1 MESNDKSDKSEN
13 SVGELE
19 ETSSNN
25 GNIDKAAE
33 ESTRTVEN
41 SIKHQH
47 HSIIQTDETIT
58 VIVNE
63 SFMNGENGEVSPTT
77 STGDASSAREEKC
90 DEKKQRKK
98 SVKFESDENIKKFI
112 VGEEIVD
119 KENPFKD
126 DEIESR
132 RFIIKK
138 KSKSPS
144 GDGNSKS
151 SKTKTVSIT
160 SSSNNGSATK
170 NESSSD
176 FITKEEVLR
185 ESKYVPVYI
194 KNPDSVL
201 TYDRSVLEAIAKRDK
216 TKQQKLKQQQQ
227 QRGPVP
233 MPRKSLMSN
242 GKKVDE
248 KKKTTTTTYEKKSLS
263 SSRSRKLTNYPDLA
277 DLKVSIINF
286 IISLMSKKNHSILSH
301 PRCRL
306 GKGWAS

>member
-1 MESNDKSDKSEN
+1 MESSDKSEKN
-13 SVGELE
+13 SIGPVEA
-19 ETSSNN
+19 SNN
-25 GNIDKAAE
+25 ESIDKAEE

-63 SFMNGENGEVSPTT
+63 SYVNGKNGEVSPTT
-77 STGDASSAREEKC
+77 STGDASSSTAEAKC

-112 VGEEIVD
+112 DGEEIVD
-119 KENPFKD
+119 QENPFKD
-126 DEIESR
+126 EIDSR

-144 GDGNSKS
+144 GDGSTKN
-151 SKTKTVSIT
+151 SKTKIVSING
-160 SSSNNGSATK
+160 SNGSANK
-170 NESSSD
+170 NESSD
-176 FITKEEVLR
+176 FVTKEEVLR
-185 ESKYVPVYI
+185 QSKYVPVYI

-201 TYDRSVLEAIAKRDK
+201 TYDRTVLEAIAKRDK
-216 TKQQKLKQQQQ
+216 TKPQKSKQQ

-242 GKKVDE
+242 GKKVEE
-248 KKKTTTTTYEKKSLS
+248 KKKSTTTTHEKKSAS
-263 SSRSRKLTNYPDLA
+263 VSRSRKLTNYPDLA
-277 DLKVSIINF
+277 DLKVSN
-286 IISLMSKKNHSILSH
+286 IISLSV
-301 PRCRL
+301 
-306 GKGWAS
+306 